1 MIPRSVMLR
10 GYEGATVH
18 IPKGW
23 TPTAENINALPVPLR
38 LYIHDLQTSCDPAGT
53 IRENVLLK
61 DENYAMRLKLAEV
74 TGEHP

>member
-10 GYEGATVH
+10 GFEGATVH
-18 IPKGW
+18 IAKDW
-23 TPTAENINALPVPLR
+23 APTAESINALPMPLR

-61 DENYAMRLKLAEV
+61 DENYAMRLKLAELR
-74 TGEHP
+74 GDAE